1 SAPTEGQTTLRSI
14 QSQQESRNGSS
25 STSPSSPLVSSPPNL
40 SPISLCCS
48 LFNAMASA
56 TVVDHHNPDPNP
68 NHLHLDSL
76 PLIDLRLLSQSDLY
90 SLSLTSSS
98 SLSNPTRRFDDD
110 VLIPKIDRSVF
121 NESAGS
127 RKQTYSRLRLAPRNS
142 QFPIPNPKSQPTPF
156 SHSQSR
162 DPETR
167 QIISLLKQLF
177 PSSEKA
183 ENDDVLV
190 SVPVHLAQDDSIPG
204 PSVQNPLVGL
214 SADVGM
220 KRKRGR
226 PRKDANAVMAYPMV
240 KADVSI
246 ERHGGGDTTPG
257 IVVQSSDGKRKR
269 GRPRKDENRVVSVSE
284 RERKS
289 NVKESSVTEER
300 VKVEEAEMVMVN
312 ENGVVLDLAA
322 LGNADDS
329 FGEALRRRTDG
340 LETEAQLLG
349 FLEGWREDG
358 RVRGRRG
365 RLCRRVSSLMRCRG
379 SGRLCSLSREMEAI
393 PNGQQFV
400 SCKEVSS
407 YLLSYFGVRN
417 TSKPGHTDGNIPLS
431 NELVS
436 GDGIQQD
443 TNITFEDESK
453 ADELATCSL
462 MPISSVT
469 GHEKQATFLHTENS
483 REIQAG
489 EIMGMP
495 KKFDPIKTGV
505 LQTSLKIHESVQI
518 DREATLDAVANYDL
532 SSDFPCAKVNK
543 DIENCLG
550 TYKRE
555 SISLSCEEQA
565 MKANKSGKDLGFFE
579 QGSAF
584 NLTNDKLTKADEA
597 TDGGLSCGETNVFD
611 CFPDGINDGFKA
623 SVNSVDV
630 TKVDTDTALNG
641 MGKERRTENIDNN
654 QLSSTVENTKID
666 DADDFGNGRSISGIS
681 ESHFGPED
689 VCTNVKKQSTSEACS
704 LVPSIL
710 VESRRERGLCST
722 SSDEKTCDVGNNFYS
737 ESFRTTYE
745 PKCDDIDIS
754 GNDDKTISF
763 GSGHA
768 MPDVDAMEISEHVIT
783 TGKCSNVP
791 AQDGKSCITLSNAK
805 NPTCSLD
812 ELCQEKSFPRN
823 VSTPFV
829 KQDIGSAKTG
839 MACPSGSASSYALVN
854 NVNNTS
860 SSSMEELKKE
870 EVKRSWN
877 NAVLLAF
884 DSSHG
889 GPGANSVKSTGHE
902 RSSGRPSLVRSENSQ
917 TFSTGNNSSVLEDK
931 LITGSVNGLIC
942 PNGSEQT
949 PGFENSLNRVYSS
962 IMWEQPNTE
971 NAESSRN
978 NDPMTGFLNHS
989 QPSGDVMAELMW
1001 RIDEQNVQQSGLA
1014 DTSSELVQS
1023 SGCHPNFDMLSGKG
1037 ADGALSV
1044 NEKFDNLSGLE
1055 GLKPGRIE
1063 KLEYNIQTAQA
1074 SSHSKESKVL
1084 SYDGEMEQG
1093 FSSSAWLEK
1102 ESLPSMPNIANRPET
1117 NICVWCGNEFY
1128 HESSI
1133 RAVAPNED
1141 LLALMELFRRPR
1153 MAQPFFQFMDLFDAR
1168 VAIEEEEAA
1177 TVLIGAKYIDYDISL
1192 RILHCFG

>member
-1 SAPTEGQTTLRSI
+1 
-14 QSQQESRNGSS
+14 
-25 STSPSSPLVSSPPNL
+25 
-40 SPISLCCS
+40 
-48 LFNAMASA
+48 M
-56 TVVDHHNPDPNP
+56 
-68 NHLHLDSL
+68 
-76 PLIDLRLLSQSDLY
+76 
-90 SLSLTSSS
+90 
-98 SLSNPTRRFDDD
+98 
-110 VLIPKIDRSVF
+110 
-121 NESAGS
+121 
-127 RKQTYSRLRLAPRNS
+127 
-142 QFPIPNPKSQPTPF
+142 
-156 SHSQSR
+156 
-162 DPETR
+162 
-167 QIISLLKQLF
+167 
-177 PSSEKA
+177 
-183 ENDDVLV
+183 
-190 SVPVHLAQDDSIPG
+190 
-204 PSVQNPLVGL
+204 
-214 SADVGM
+214 
-220 KRKRGR
+220 
-226 PRKDANAVMAYPMV
+226 
-240 KADVSI
+240 
-246 ERHGGGDTTPG
+246 
-257 IVVQSSDGKRKR
+257 
-269 GRPRKDENRVVSVSE
+269 
-284 RERKS
+284 
-289 NVKESSVTEER
+289 
-300 VKVEEAEMVMVN
+300 
-312 ENGVVLDLAA
+312 
-322 LGNADDS
+322 
-329 FGEALRRRTDG
+329 
-340 LETEAQLLG
+340 
-349 FLEGWREDG
+349 
-358 RVRGRRG
+358 
-365 RLCRRVSSLMRCRG
+365 
-379 SGRLCSLSREMEAI
+379 
-393 PNGQQFV
+393 

-407 YLLSYFGVRN
+407 YLLSYFGAGN
-417 TSKPGHTDGNIPLS
+417 TSKPGHTDGNTLLS
-431 NELVS
+431 NKLVS

-453 ADELATCSL
+453 ADELSTCSR
-462 MPISSVT
+462 MPITSVST
-469 GHEKQATFLHTENS
+469 GHEKQATFLHSENS

-495 KKFDPIKTGV
+495 KKFDPVKTGV

-550 TYKRE
+550 TYKHE
-555 SISLSCEEQA
+555 SISLSSEEQA

-579 QGSAF
+579 QGNAF
-584 NLTNDKLTKADEA
+584 NLINDKLAKADEA
-597 TDGGLSCGETNVFD
+597 TDAGLSCGETNVFD
-611 CFPDGINDGFKA
+611 CFPDGINDGFRA

-666 DADDFGNGRSISGIS
+666 DAVDFGNGRSISDIS

-710 VESRRERGLCST
+710 VQSRRERGLCST

-737 ESFRTTYE
+737 ESFRTSYE

-783 TGKCSNVP
+783 TGNCSNVP
-791 AQDGKSCITLSNAK
+791 AQDGKSCVALSNAK

-812 ELCQEKSFPRN
+812 ELCQEKSFQRN

-839 MACPSGSASSYALVN
+839 MVCPSGGASIYALVN

-860 SSSMEELKKE
+860 SGSMKELKKE
-870 EVKRSWN
+870 EVKRTWN
-877 NAVLLAF
+877 NEVLLAF

-902 RSSGRPSLVRSENSQ
+902 RSSEGPPLVRSENSQ
-917 TFSTGNNSSVLEDK
+917 TFSTGNNSSVLDDK

-962 IMWEQPNTE
+962 VTWEQPNTE
-971 NAESSRN
+971 NAERSRN

-989 QPSGDVMAELMW
+989 QPSGDVTAELMW

-1014 DTSSELVQS
+1014 DTSSELMQS
-1023 SGCHPNFDMLSGKG
+1023 SGCHPNFDMLPGKG

-1044 NEKFDNLSGLE
+1044 NEKFDDISGLE
-1055 GLKPGRIE
+1055 GLKPGKIE
-1063 KLEYNIQTAQA
+1063 RLEYNFQTAQA
-1074 SSHSKESKVL
+1074 SSHSKESKVS

-1128 HESSI
+1128 HEVFEAGAQTGSVGLMCAACQAKFSS
-1133 RAVAPNED
+1133 
-1141 LLALMELFRRPR
+1141 
-1153 MAQPFFQFMDLFDAR
+1153 QFNYL
-1168 VAIEEEEAA
+1168 
-1177 TVLIGAKYIDYDISL
+1177 
-1192 RILHCFG
+1192 

>member
-1 SAPTEGQTTLRSI
+1 
-14 QSQQESRNGSS
+14 
-25 STSPSSPLVSSPPNL
+25 
-40 SPISLCCS
+40 
-48 LFNAMASA
+48 MASA
-56 TVVDHHNPDPNP
+56 TVVDHHDPDPNP
-68 NHLHLDSL
+68 SPSPSPNSNHLHLDSL

-90 SLSLTSSS
+90 SLSLTSSSS

-142 QFPIPNPKSQPTPF
+142 QFPIPNPKSQPAPF

-190 SVPVHLAQDDSIPG
+190 SVPVHLAQDDAIPG
-204 PSVQNPLVGL
+204 PSVQNALVGL
-214 SADVGM
+214 SADVGT

-240 KADVSI
+240 IADVSI
-246 ERHGGGDTTPG
+246 ERHGGGDMTPG

-269 GRPRKDENRVVSVSE
+269 GRPRKEENRVVSVSE

-289 NVKESSVTEER
+289 NVKESSVKEAG
-300 VKVEEAEMVMVN
+300 VKVEDAEMVMVN

-340 LETEAQLLG
+340 LETEVQLLG
-349 FLEGWREDG
+349 FLGGLEGDWSSARKKRKIVQASELLDVLPRQWKVMLSLKRNG
-358 RVRGRRG
+358 GHVC
-365 RLCRRVSSLMRCRG
+365 LFCRRYIS
-379 SGRLCSLSREMEAI
+379 

-407 YLLSYFGVRN
+407 YLLSYFGAGN
-417 TSKPGHTDGNIPLS
+417 TSKPGHTDGNTLLS
-431 NELVS
+431 NKLVS
-436 GDGIQQD
+436 GDD

-453 ADELATCSL
+453 ADELSTCSR
-462 MPISSVT
+462 MPITSVST
-469 GHEKQATFLHTENS
+469 GHEKQATFLHSENS

-495 KKFDPIKTGV
+495 KKFDPVKTGV

-550 TYKRE
+550 TYKHE
-555 SISLSCEEQA
+555 SISLSSEEQA

-579 QGSAF
+579 QGNAF
-584 NLTNDKLTKADEA
+584 NLINDKLAKADEA
-597 TDGGLSCGETNVFD
+597 TDAGLSCGETNVFD
-611 CFPDGINDGFKA
+611 CFPDGINDGFRA

-666 DADDFGNGRSISGIS
+666 DAVDFGNGRSISDIS

-710 VESRRERGLCST
+710 VQSRRERGLCST

-737 ESFRTTYE
+737 ESFRTSYE

-783 TGKCSNVP
+783 TGNCSNVP
-791 AQDGKSCITLSNAK
+791 AQDGKSCVALSNAK

-812 ELCQEKSFPRN
+812 ELCQEKSFQRN

-839 MACPSGSASSYALVN
+839 MVCPSGGASIYALVN

-860 SSSMEELKKE
+860 SGSMKELKKE
-870 EVKRSWN
+870 EVKRTWN
-877 NAVLLAF
+877 NEVLLAF

-902 RSSGRPSLVRSENSQ
+902 RSSEGPPLVRSENSQ
-917 TFSTGNNSSVLEDK
+917 TFSTGNNSSVLDDK

-962 IMWEQPNTE
+962 VTWEQPNTE
-971 NAESSRN
+971 NAERSRN

-989 QPSGDVMAELMW
+989 QPSGDVTAELMW

-1014 DTSSELVQS
+1014 DTSSELMQS
-1023 SGCHPNFDMLSGKG
+1023 SGCHPNFDMLPGKG

-1044 NEKFDNLSGLE
+1044 NEKFDDISGLE
-1055 GLKPGRIE
+1055 GLKPGKIE
-1063 KLEYNIQTAQA
+1063 RLEYNFQTAQA
-1074 SSHSKESKVL
+1074 SSHSKESKVS

-1128 HESSI
+1128 HEVFEAGAQTGSVGLMCAACQAKFSS
-1133 RAVAPNED
+1133 
-1141 LLALMELFRRPR
+1141 
-1153 MAQPFFQFMDLFDAR
+1153 QFNYL
-1168 VAIEEEEAA
+1168 
-1177 TVLIGAKYIDYDISL
+1177 
-1192 RILHCFG
+1192 